1 MEIRYESN
9 PELPKIS
16 PFYISFHSGLLK
28 HSAFQLIDDIKEP
41 VFLRH
46 FAFQNLANVS
56 FHIICVF

>member
-16 PFYISFHSGLLK
+16 LFYILFHSGLLK
-28 HSAFQLIDDIKEP
+28 LSAFLSTDLIEEP

-46 FAFQNLANVS
+46 FAFQNLAKVS
-56 FHIICVF
+56 FHISCVF